1 MTSEKNERAIPKCQT
16 GRKELELEQQGQT
29 CAAAD
34 TTSSHPDTS
43 PRAEGWG
50 SDACV
55 AQDMRLQTLKM
66 QGSGRL
72 KQPFHPASEKGTGTI
87 AKEATPAQGSYE
99 EAGTWALEWKEVICR
114 K

>member
-16 GRKELELEQQGQT
+16 GRKESEQQT
-29 CAAAD
+29 